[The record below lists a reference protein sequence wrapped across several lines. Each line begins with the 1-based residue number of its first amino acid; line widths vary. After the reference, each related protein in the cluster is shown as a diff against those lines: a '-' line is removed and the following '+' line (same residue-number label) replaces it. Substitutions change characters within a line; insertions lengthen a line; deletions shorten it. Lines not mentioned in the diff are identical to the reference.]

1 MEKHKCIQTHKQ
13 LFDEFNKWK
22 SLYKDV
28 QAYINPYLGFFE
40 DETPDSGLRKDEK
53 IIRSSVVK
61 YSHIY
66 AAGLQWGITSPTRPW
81 VKFTLPDDDV
91 MQKDDVRFWLET
103 VKNTTLEVL
112 DRSNFYSQNH
122 QNYLEMGCFGT
133 GAMLIDEDPEDVI
146 YCRTFTCGEYAI
158 GTNHKGQP
166 NAFARNI
173 QMQPQQIADKFGL
186 ENCPQQVKNLV
197 ENQNVSTYLE
207 VKHLIYPN
215 PKYDEQKIDQ
225 EAMQF
230 MDLYWMAGQDKD
242 EYLHKGGYN
251 EFPVMIARGLVS
263 GSNVYGTGPGIWAL
277 GDGKQ
282 LQLMATDI
290 CIATELGI
298 KPPIQ
303 APMDILK
310 NGGINILPAG
320 ANYYNPMGGSDG
332 SIKPVFQVNLNVE
345 HALAVAAQVE
355 DSIKEHFSVKVFQR
369 IIDMEHGV
377 RTAREI
383 QEISSEKMTQLG
395 PLLERLQT
403 EYLSQIVM
411 RVFNIG
417 FRAGIYPPPPP
428 EIQGMPIKIEY
439 SSVLSQAQQQ
449 YVITPIVDTVTNT
462 IQMALQSQNMSVLD
476 KIDMDEVVDQ
486 IATANGVPPSIIVS
500 DERVAQLRLQR
511 QQAIQMQQQAEQ
523 SQQILQGVKDL
534 SQSSLEGNN
543 ALSALLKGGEMQ

>member
-158 GTNHKGQP
+158 GTNHKGQ
-166 NAFARNI
+166 
-173 QMQPQQIADKFGL
+173 
-186 ENCPQQVKNLV
+186 
-197 ENQNVSTYLE
+197 
-207 VKHLIYPN
+207 
-215 PKYDEQKIDQ
+215 
-225 EAMQF
+225 
-230 MDLYWMAGQDKD
+230 
-242 EYLHKGGYN
+242 
-251 EFPVMIARGLVS
+251 
-263 GSNVYGTGPGIWAL
+263 
-277 GDGKQ
+277 
-282 LQLMATDI
+282 
-290 CIATELGI
+290 
-298 KPPIQ
+298 
-303 APMDILK
+303 
-310 NGGINILPAG
+310 
-320 ANYYNPMGGSDG
+320 
-332 SIKPVFQVNLNVE
+332 
-345 HALAVAAQVE
+345 
-355 DSIKEHFSVKVFQR
+355 
-369 IIDMEHGV
+369 
-377 RTAREI
+377 
-383 QEISSEKMTQLG
+383 
-395 PLLERLQT
+395 
-403 EYLSQIVM
+403 
-411 RVFNIG
+411 
-417 FRAGIYPPPPP
+417 
-428 EIQGMPIKIEY
+428 
-439 SSVLSQAQQQ
+439 Q